1 MKPVLVDTDILSMFF
16 RKRPQVV
23 SNFEQYLDE
32 YESINFSIITYYEVI
47 SGLKYR
53 DAKKQLSS
61 FLDFAEYN
69 NVLPL
74 TIESVTISANIYAD
88 LRGCGQLIE
97 DIDIIIAGVAL
108 ANSLILVT
116 NNEEH
121 FKRIRGLEIL
131 NWAK

>member
-1 MKPVLVDTDILSMFF
+1 LMFF
-16 RKRPQVV
+16 RKHPKVV
-23 SNFEQYLDE
+23 SEFERYLE
-32 YESINFSIITYYEVI
+32 KYESINFSIITYYEVI

-53 DAKKQLSS
+53 DARKQLSS

-69 NVLPL
+69 HVLPL
-74 TIESVTISANIYAD
+74 TIEAVTISANIYAD
-88 LRGCGQLIE
+88 LRTRGQLI
-97 DIDIIIAGVAL
+97 DDVDIIIAGVAL

-131 NWAK
+131 N